1 VTSDIATTAGVVSEE
16 TTPAGPGSSARSG
29 GYGRYLGRRALT
41 SLVTLWGITL
51 VSFGLSVLVPINPE
65 TTNLSQQ
72 ALANPEAVQAF
83 RAKFGLD
90 APVWEQYLNYVK
102 GLLHGDLGISQQ
114 TGNPVSHD
122 LTTYAPATLELVLVA
137 TAMSLF
143 LGILLGV
150 LAAYLRNRW
159 PDHLARAISLIGVS
173 LPTYW
178 LALACS
184 GLFFRQLGWL
194 PGSGRLDPTME
205 APPHVTGFYTVDALL
220 AGDWSAFGSAVSH
233 LILPA
238 TVLAVST
245 LGMILRF
252 TRSSV
257 LDGLGSDAVKAA
269 RAKGLGRSRVLVRYA
284 VRLASSQII
293 TVAALSFGFLLAA
306 TVYVEQIFS
315 WGGLGQYTYRAS
327 TNLDLTAITGVSLVI
342 AVIFLIVNFLADVIA
357 SALDPRILLR

>member
-1 VTSDIATTAGVVSEE
+1 MTSDIAAPVDAVPA
-16 TTPAGPGSSARSG
+16 TPSTGAARRG
-29 GYGRYLGRRALT
+29 GYGRYLWRRALT

-72 ALANPEAVQAF
+72 ALANPEAVEAF

-90 APVWEQYLNYVK
+90 APVWEQYFNYLK

-114 TGNPVSHD
+114 TGRAVSSD
-122 LTTYAPATLELVLVA
+122 LTSYAPATLELVLVA
-137 TAMSLF
+137 TVMSLV
-143 LGILLGV
+143 LGIVIGV
-150 LAAYLRNRW
+150 VAAYLRNRW

-173 LPTYW
+173 VPTYW

-184 GLFFRQLGWL
+184 SLFFRQLGWL
-194 PGSGRLDPTME
+194 PGSGRLDPTMT
-205 APPHVTGFYTVDALL
+205 PPPRVTGFYTIDSLL
-220 AGDWSAFGSAVSH
+220 AGEWSSFGSALSH
-233 LILPA
+233 LVLPA
-238 TVLAVST
+238 SVLAVST

-257 LDGLGSDAVKAA
+257 VEGLGSDAVKAA
-269 RAKGLGRSRVLVRYA
+269 RAKGLSSPRVLVRYA

-315 WGGLGQYTYRAS
+315 WGGLGQYAYRAS
-327 TNLDLTAITGVSLVI
+327 TNLDLTAITGVSLAI
-342 AVIFLIVNFLADVIA
+342 AVVFLIVNFLADVLS